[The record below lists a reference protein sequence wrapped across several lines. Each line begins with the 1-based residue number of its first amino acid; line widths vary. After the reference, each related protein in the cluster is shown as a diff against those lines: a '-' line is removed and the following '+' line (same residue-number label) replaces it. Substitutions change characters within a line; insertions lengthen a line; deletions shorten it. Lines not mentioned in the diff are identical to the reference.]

1 MKIFNKLTS
10 LTLVLIMAFTCL
22 ASCNLFDSVESY
34 KATVKT
40 SFTSNDAAM
49 AEAIAAL
56 EKSEVTLYV
65 YGDNIQSV
73 SSTKIDDIT
82 LDKIYTV
89 YGTIL
94 YSNTTLT
101 AEGRTVTEKEKA
113 SFAPEQRANFI
124 NKIGVGASIDVDDFN
139 TVKENKIDNAN
150 VYTCSYIKDDAKA
163 SLVAMFAE
171 KMGVIDADISLVNA
185 EYYVEKIKDKPVSCI
200 LNTSFAIVLNGTTY
214 NINMAIECDYDYDAK
229 VEIKLPENV
238 SEYIVTSVD
247 DIFG

>member
-1 MKIFNKLTS
+1 MKIFNKLTA

-22 ASCNLFDSVESY
+22 ASCGLFDSVESY

-49 AEAIAAL
+49 ADAIAAL

-65 YGDNIQSV
+65 YGDNIRAE

-82 LDKIYTV
+82 LNKAYTV
-89 YGTIL
+89 YGTII
-94 YSNTTLT
+94 YSDTTLT

-113 SFAPEQRANFI
+113 SFATEQRDALI
-124 NKIGVGASIDVDDFN
+124 SKIGAGASIDTDDFN
-139 TVKENKIDNAN
+139 TVKENKIDNINA
-150 VYTCSYIKDDAKA
+150 YTCSYIKDDAKA
-163 SLVAMFAE
+163 SLVSIFAE
-171 KMGVIDADISLVNA
+171 RMGAIDAQISLTNA
-185 EYYVEKIKDKPVSCI
+185 EYYVEKNKDKPVSCI
-200 LNTSFAIVLNGTTY
+200 LNTSFAIVLNGATY
-214 NINMAIECDYDYDAK
+214 NIDMAIECDYDYDAK
-229 VEIKLPENV
+229 VEVKLPENA